1 MHVIENSLYSE
12 RRNEYKTTNNVLMYF
27 YVILKY
33 LFLSVLQNYSFKRI
47 IYDGFTK
54 NTVRIIVIDTFDSM
68 LNR

>member
-1 MHVIENSLYSE
+1 
-12 RRNEYKTTNNVLMYF
+12 MYF

-33 LFLSVLQNYSFKRI
+33 LFLSVLQNYSVKRI

-54 NTVRIIVIDTFDSM
+54 NTVRIIVIDTFDSI